1 MATVYIG
8 DIPED
13 VRQRDVE
20 DFFRDYKIEHVRLRD
35 RFGFVDFRSSRDAD
49 DAVRDLDGERMLGKR
64 VRVEISEGRRG
75 GGGRGGGKV
84 FLLWSTTWF
93 VVASFGSKTFK
104 LANYIVPKMAKYRPP
119 L

>member
-75 GGGRGGGKV
+75 GRGGGKV
-84 FLLWSTTWF
+84 FLLGQIRCGIFDWLETLKI
-93 VVASFGSKTFK
+93 GE
-104 LANYIVPKMAKYRPP
+104 LHRP
-119 L
+119 

>member
-75 GGGRGGGKV
+75 GRGGKV
-84 FLLWSTTWF
+84 FLLGQHLTRCGIFDWI
-93 VVASFGSKTFK
+93 GD
-104 LANYIVPKMAKYRPP
+104 LHRP
-119 L
+119 

>member
-75 GGGRGGGKV
+75 GRGGGKV
-84 FLLWSTTWF
+84 FLLGQIRCGIFDWLET
-93 VVASFGSKTFK
+93 
-104 LANYIVPKMAKYRPP
+104 L
-119 L
+119 

>member
-75 GGGRGGGKV
+75 GRGGGKV
-84 FLLWSTTWF
+84 FPYSMLDRKVCAPTSKYPSWNSR
-93 VVASFGSKTFK
+93 SFFSLEVSRSFRW
-104 LANYIVPKMAKYRPP
+104 ND
-119 L
+119 